1 MKRPL
6 SVAVAILSGLLI
18 LLGYFLPENFS
29 ALRSLQTLLLGWAAL
44 VAAAAV
50 LVGIINLVFGVHW
63 KRLRA
68 AQNKDYYSPFLIL
81 AFLVTAGLGLAF
93 GPDHPQFQQVV
104 LSIQAPVETSLLAML
119 AVSLVFAAFR
129 LFRQRRGWIGW
140 AFILSA
146 VFFIAASS
154 VVLLGDPALAPLQ
167 VLYQLFPAAGA
178 RGLLIGIALGSLT
191 AGLRVL
197 FGADRPYSG

>member
-93 GPDHPQFQQVV
+93 GPDHPQFQLVV